1 MVVVSTI
8 ANIAKISFCMTACLV
23 WSPLLILAHL
33 NRHVGQ
39 AYYWLMFATVDFFF
53 LRRQDRDL
61 KDRLFKPLRDAFDE
75 STYVKT
81 LEIGPGAGTNFAY
94 LPANIRLTTLEEN
107 PYFKKHFATIQ
118 TRHPT
123 ITIED
128 MLIGNAENMVQ
139 VPDESFDVVIG
150 THIFCCI
157 DDYQTA
163 AKEIFRVLK
172 PVCIFVFCF
181 WCVMV

>member
-8 ANIAKISFCMTACLV
+8 TNIAKISFCVTACFLI
-23 WSPLLILAHL
+23 WPLITLAHL

-39 AYYWLMFATVDFFF
+39 AYYWLIFASVDFIF
-53 LRRQDRDL
+53 LRRHDKDL
-61 KDRLFKPLRDAFDE
+61 KERLFKPLRDEFDQ

-118 TRHPT
+118 ARHPT

-128 MLIGNAENMVQ
+128 MLIGDAENMVHISN
-139 VPDESFDVVIG
+139 ESFDVVIG

-157 DDYQTA
+157 DDYEAA

-172 PVCIFVFCF
+172 PVCFEFFLCY
-181 WCVMV
+181 